1 MFPQPA
7 PFLTLPTFS
16 KGKVRDISLTDFKGS
31 YLIVFF
37 FPSDFENDED
47 LVSLHENLKLIKKHA
62 CDVIA
67 CSTDSTMMHSKW
79 VQQLNNEGK
88 NDSFTIPLMSDKI
101 GSLSKSFAVFD
112 EEEGICQR
120 SILLVDEKSVC
131 REMIISSLS
140 MSEIIPNIVETLK
153 SFKNLKL
160 EDIPA
165 DNSGMFDRFWRTTL
179 KMADTPRRRMQRSTS
194 RAKSPDT
201 KRSRSKSL
209 QMKPEPENG
218 PCDKFSENIISS
230 LKCVM
235 SSLYGEAELPPLTAG
250 EIKLQ
255 FGKVSGLWKLVKGGN
270 AELMQSSSEVKL
282 SFPLLLR
289 GVACAYDFGGR
300 RLKGEINC
308 NYEKIIFQI
317 SVSQKIASEC
327 FTNSVIVENVK
338 LDDVKGVR
346 MNVSG
351 FGPLNWIAAKSV
363 TNIIQENVLQAVEDQ
378 LRAGLHIAL
387 NNSSFYF
394 QMNQEES
401 YKLCPAGIL
410 VC

>member
-1 MFPQPA
+1 M
-7 PFLTLPTFS
+7 
-16 KGKVRDISLTDFKGS
+16 G
-31 YLIVFF
+31 
-37 FPSDFENDED
+37 
-47 LVSLHENLKLIKKHA
+47 
-62 CDVIA
+62 
-67 CSTDSTMMHSKW
+67 
-79 VQQLNNEGK
+79 
-88 NDSFTIPLMSDKI
+88 
-101 GSLSKSFAVFD
+101 
-112 EEEGICQR
+112 
-120 SILLVDEKSVC
+120 
-131 REMIISSLS
+131 
-140 MSEIIPNIVETLK
+140 
-153 SFKNLKL
+153 
-160 EDIPA
+160 
-165 DNSGMFDRFWRTTL
+165 
-179 KMADTPRRRMQRSTS
+179 
-194 RAKSPDT
+194 
-201 KRSRSKSL
+201 
-209 QMKPEPENG
+209 
-218 PCDKFSENIISS
+218 S

-327 FTNSVIVENVK
+327 FTN
-338 LDDVKGVR
+338 
-346 MNVSG
+346 
-351 FGPLNWIAAKSV
+351 
-363 TNIIQENVLQAVEDQ
+363 IIQENVLQVVEDQ

-410 VC
+410 